1 MVISVDYPYS
11 NMEETGRVV
20 EKPEWFVEFME
31 YAGGGG

>member
-1 MVISVDYPYS
+1 MITSVDYPYS

-20 EKPEWFVEFME
+20 ENPEGVVEFVE